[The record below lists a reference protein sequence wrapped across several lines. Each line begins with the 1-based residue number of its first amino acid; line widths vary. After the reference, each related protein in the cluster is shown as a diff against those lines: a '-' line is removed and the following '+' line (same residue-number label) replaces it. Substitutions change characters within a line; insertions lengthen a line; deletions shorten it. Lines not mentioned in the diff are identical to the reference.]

1 MKKSTTEYYKAA
13 VRQAV
18 NARERIEAA
27 KAAYE
32 HECELTKN
40 AFDGGILG
48 ENGYKEQV
56 AKLAQE
62 RDAKIEGALSLIDKV
77 GEEYAAEMQEL
88 GRLDGAKI
96 DSGTMA
102 LLNSGLQLTNEDW
115 QELANTY
122 KDNYVM
128 TRILRERYNANRP
141 KSDEN
146 SLTMGQKNKGLTF
159 VQFGQLPQD
168 RQENFEKF
176 ARTIRNSCTY
186 SSTPRNGTVDFASR
200 QDYFHFLAKDS
211 LERMKPFGDESFDT
225 VEQDFPVEYVQ
236 AKPTIW

>member
-1 MKKSTTEYYKAA
+1 MKTTDFYKKAITRA
-13 VRQAV
+13 L
-18 NARERIEAA
+18 NARESIEAV
-27 KAAYE
+27 KSVYE

-48 ENGYKEQV
+48 ENGYKEQLE
-56 AKLAQE
+56 KLAQE
-62 RDAKIEGALSLIDKV
+62 RDAKIEGALGCIDEVSK
-77 GEEYAAEMQEL
+77 EYSAEMQEL
-88 GRLDGAKI
+88 GRLDGNKI

-141 KSDEN
+141 KSDGN
-146 SLTMGQKNKGLTF
+146 SLTMGQKNNGLTF
-159 VQFGQLPQD
+159 VQFGQSPQD
-168 RQENFEKF
+168 RAENFEKF
-176 ARTIRNSCTY
+176 TKTIRNSCTY
-186 SSTPRNGTVDFASR
+186 RSMPRNGTVDFASR
-200 QDYFHFLAKDS
+200 QDYYNYLAKDS
-211 LERMKPFGDESFDT
+211 LGRMKPFGDETFDT

-236 AKPTIW
+236 AKPTVW

>member
-1 MKKSTTEYYKAA
+1 MKTVDYYKKAITRA
-13 VRQAV
+13 L
-18 NARERIEAA
+18 NARESIEAA
-27 KAAYE
+27 KSAYE

-40 AFDGGILG
+40 VFDGGILG
-48 ENGYKEQV
+48 ENGYKEQLE
-56 AKLAQE
+56 KLAQE
-62 RDAKIEGALSLIDKV
+62 RDAKIEGALGCIDEVSK
-77 GEEYAAEMQEL
+77 EYSAEMQEL
-88 GRLDGAKI
+88 GRLDGNKI

-141 KSDEN
+141 KNEGN

-168 RQENFEKF
+168 RAENFEKF

-186 SSTPRNGTVDFASR
+186 KSMPRNGTVDFATR
-200 QDYFHFLAKDS
+200 QDYYNYLAKDS

-236 AKPTIW
+236 AKPVVW

>member
-1 MKKSTTEYYKAA
+1 MKTTDFYKKAITRA
-13 VRQAV
+13 L
-18 NARERIEAA
+18 NARESFEAA
-27 KAAYE
+27 KSAYE

-48 ENGYKEQV
+48 ENGYKEQLE
-56 AKLAQE
+56 KLAQE
-62 RDAKIEGALSLIDKV
+62 RDAKIEGALGCIDEVSK
-77 GEEYAAEMQEL
+77 EYSAEMQEL
-88 GRLDGAKI
+88 GRLDGSRI

-141 KSDEN
+141 KSEDN
-146 SLTMGQKNKGLTF
+146 GFALGQKNNGLTF

-168 RQENFEKF
+168 RAENFEKF
-176 ARTIRNSCTY
+176 TKTIRNSCTY
-186 SSTPRNGTVDFASR
+186 KSMPRNGMMDFASR
-200 QDYFHFLAKDS
+200 QDYYNYLAKDS

-236 AKPTIW
+236 AKPVVW

>member
-1 MKKSTTEYYKAA
+1 MKTVDYYKKAITRA
-13 VRQAV
+13 L
-18 NARERIEAA
+18 NARENIEAA
-27 KAAYE
+27 KSAYE

-48 ENGYKEQV
+48 ENGYKEQLE
-56 AKLAQE
+56 KLAQE
-62 RDAKIEGALSLIDKV
+62 RDVKIEGELGRIDEV
-77 GEEYAAEMQEL
+77 AAEYSAEMQEL
-88 GRLDGAKI
+88 GRLDGSKI

-141 KSDEN
+141 KSDGN
-146 SLTMGQKNKGLTF
+146 SLTMGQKNNGLTF
-159 VQFGQLPQD
+159 VQFGQSPQD
-168 RQENFEKF
+168 RAENFEKF
-176 ARTIRNSCTY
+176 TKTISNSCTY
-186 SSTPRNGTVDFASR
+186 RSMPRNGTVDFASR
-200 QDYFHFLAKDS
+200 QDYYNYLAKDS
-211 LERMKPFGDESFDT
+211 LGRMKPFGDETFDT

-236 AKPTIW
+236 AKPTVW

>member
-1 MKKSTTEYYKAA
+1 MKTTDFYKKAITRA
-13 VRQAV
+13 L
-18 NARERIEAA
+18 NARESIEAA
-27 KAAYE
+27 KSAYE

-48 ENGYKEQV
+48 ENGYKEQLE
-56 AKLAQE
+56 KLAQE

-77 GEEYAAEMQEL
+77 SEEYAAEMQEL
-88 GRLDGAKI
+88 GRLDGSKI

-141 KSDEN
+141 KSDGN

-168 RQENFEKF
+168 RAENFEKF
-176 ARTIRNSCTY
+176 TKTIRNSCTY
-186 SSTPRNGTVDFASR
+186 RSMPRNGTVDFASR
-200 QDYFHFLAKDS
+200 QDYYNYLAKDS

-236 AKPTIW
+236 AKPVVW

>member
-1 MKKSTTEYYKAA
+1 MKTVDYYKKAITRA
-13 VRQAV
+13 L
-18 NARERIEAA
+18 NARESIEAA
-27 KAAYE
+27 KSAYE

-48 ENGYKEQV
+48 ENGYKEQLE
-56 AKLAQE
+56 KLVQE
-62 RDAKIEGALSLIDKV
+62 RDAKIEGALGCIDEVSK
-77 GEEYAAEMQEL
+77 EYSAEMQEL
-88 GRLDGAKI
+88 GRLDGSKI

-141 KSDEN
+141 KSDGN
-146 SLTMGQKNKGLTF
+146 NLTMGQKNNGLTF

-168 RQENFEKF
+168 RTENFERFTK
-176 ARTIRNSCTY
+176 TIRNSCTY
-186 SSTPRNGTVDFASR
+186 KSMPRNGTVDFASR
-200 QDYFHFLAKDS
+200 QDYYNYLAKDS
-211 LERMKPFGDESFDT
+211 LERMKPFGDENFDT

-236 AKPTIW
+236 AKPTVW

>member
-1 MKKSTTEYYKAA
+1 MKTTDFYKKAITRA
-13 VRQAV
+13 L
-18 NARERIEAA
+18 NARESIEAA
-27 KAAYE
+27 KSAYE

-48 ENGYKEQV
+48 ENGYKEQLE
-56 AKLAQE
+56 KLAQE
-62 RDAKIEGALSLIDKV
+62 RDAKIEGALSRIDEV
-77 GEEYAAEMQEL
+77 AAEYSAEMQEL
-88 GRLDGAKI
+88 GRLDGNKI

-141 KSDEN
+141 KSDGN
-146 SLTMGQKNKGLTF
+146 SLTMGQNNNGLTF

-168 RQENFEKF
+168 RAENFSKF
-176 ARTIRNSCTY
+176 ADLIRHTCVS
-186 SSTPRNGTVDFASR
+186 GTVLREYADRES
-200 QDYFHFLAKDS
+200 YWNYLAKDS
-211 LERMKPFGDESFDT
+211 LGRMQPFADEDFDS
-225 VEQDFPVEYVQ
+225 VETDFPVTYQQV
-236 AKPTIW
+236 KSDLW

>member
-1 MKKSTTEYYKAA
+1 MKTTDFYKKAITRA
-13 VRQAV
+13 L
-18 NARERIEAA
+18 NARESIEAA
-27 KAAYE
+27 KSAYE

-48 ENGYKEQV
+48 ENGYREQLE
-56 AKLAQE
+56 KLAQE
-62 RDAKIEGALSLIDKV
+62 RDAKIEGALSRIDEV
-77 GEEYAAEMQEL
+77 ATEYSAEMQEL
-88 GRLDGAKI
+88 GRLDGNKI

-141 KSDEN
+141 KSEDN
-146 SLTMGQKNKGLTF
+146 GFALGQKNKGLTF

-168 RQENFEKF
+168 RAENFEMFTK
-176 ARTIRNSCTY
+176 TIRNSCTY
-186 SSTPRNGTVDFASR
+186 RSMPRNGTVDFASR
-200 QDYFHFLAKDS
+200 QDYYNYLAKDS

-236 AKPTIW
+236 AKPVVW

>member
-1 MKKSTTEYYKAA
+1 MKTTDFYKKAITRA
-13 VRQAV
+13 L
-18 NARERIEAA
+18 NARESIEAA
-27 KAAYE
+27 KSAYE

-48 ENGYKEQV
+48 ENGYKEQLE
-56 AKLAQE
+56 KLAQE
-62 RDAKIEGALSLIDKV
+62 RDAKIEGALGCIDEVSK
-77 GEEYAAEMQEL
+77 EYSAEMQEL
-88 GRLDGAKI
+88 GRLDGSKI

-141 KSDEN
+141 KNEGN
-146 SLTMGQKNKGLTF
+146 SLAMGQKNKGLTF

-168 RQENFEKF
+168 RAENFERFTK
-176 ARTIRNSCTY
+176 TIRNSCTY
-186 SSTPRNGTVDFASR
+186 RSMPRNGTVDFASR
-200 QDYFHFLAKDS
+200 QDYYNYLAKDS

-236 AKPTIW
+236 AKPVVW

>member
-1 MKKSTTEYYKAA
+1 MKTTDFYKKAITRA
-13 VRQAV
+13 L
-18 NARERIEAA
+18 NARESIEAA
-27 KAAYE
+27 KSAYE

-48 ENGYKEQV
+48 ENGYKEQIE
-56 AKLAQE
+56 KLAQE
-62 RDAKIEGALSLIDKV
+62 RDAKIEGALGCIDEVSK
-77 GEEYAAEMQEL
+77 EYSAEMQEL
-88 GRLDGAKI
+88 GRLDGSKI

-141 KSDEN
+141 KIEDN
-146 SLTMGQKNKGLTF
+146 GFALGQKNKGLTF

-168 RQENFEKF
+168 RAENFEKF
-176 ARTIRNSCTY
+176 TKTIRNSCTY
-186 SSTPRNGTVDFASR
+186 RSMPRNGTVDFASR
-200 QDYFHFLAKDS
+200 QDYYNYLAKDS

-236 AKPTIW
+236 AKPVVW

>member
-1 MKKSTTEYYKAA
+1 MKTTGFYKKAITRA
-13 VRQAV
+13 L
-18 NARERIEAA
+18 NARESIEAA
-27 KAAYE
+27 KSAYE

-48 ENGYKEQV
+48 ENGYKEQLE
-56 AKLAQE
+56 KLAQE
-62 RDAKIEGALSLIDKV
+62 RDAKIEGALGCIDEVSK
-77 GEEYAAEMQEL
+77 EYSVEMQEL
-88 GRLDGAKI
+88 GRLDGSRI

-141 KSDEN
+141 KNEGNGFMLGKKSN
-146 SLTMGQKNKGLTF
+146 GLTF

-168 RQENFEKF
+168 RAENFERFTK
-176 ARTIRNSCTY
+176 TIRNSCTY
-186 SSTPRNGTVDFASR
+186 KSMPRNGTVDFASR
-200 QDYFHFLAKDS
+200 QDYYNYLAKDS
-211 LERMKPFGDESFDT
+211 LERMKPFGDENFDT
-225 VEQDFPVEYVQ
+225 IEQDFPVEYVQ
-236 AKPTIW
+236 AKSQIW

>member
-1 MKKSTTEYYKAA
+1 MKTVDYYKKAITRA
-13 VRQAV
+13 L
-18 NARERIEAA
+18 NARENIKAA
-27 KAAYE
+27 KSVYE

-48 ENGYKEQV
+48 ENGYKEQLE
-56 AKLAQE
+56 KLAQE
-62 RDAKIEGALSLIDKV
+62 RDAKIEGALGCIDEV
-77 GEEYAAEMQEL
+77 AAEYSAEMQEL
-88 GRLDGAKI
+88 GRLDGSKI

-115 QELANTY
+115 QELANNY

-141 KSDEN
+141 KSEDN
-146 SLTMGQKNKGLTF
+146 GFALGQKNNGLTF

-168 RQENFEKF
+168 RAENFERFTK
-176 ARTIRNSCTY
+176 TIRNSCTY
-186 SSTPRNGTVDFASR
+186 RSMPRNGTVDFASR
-200 QDYFHFLAKDS
+200 QDYYNYLAKDS

-236 AKPTIW
+236 AKPVVW

>member
-1 MKKSTTEYYKAA
+1 MKTVDYYKKAITRA
-13 VRQAV
+13 L
-18 NARERIEAA
+18 NARESIEAA
-27 KAAYE
+27 KSAYE

-40 AFDGGILG
+40 AFDAGIFG
-48 ENGYKEQV
+48 ENGYKGQLE
-56 AKLAQE
+56 KLAQE
-62 RDAKIEGALSLIDKV
+62 RDAKIEGALSLINKV

-141 KSDEN
+141 KSEGDGF
-146 SLTMGQKNKGLTF
+146 TVGQKNNGLTF
-159 VQFGQLPQD
+159 VQFGQLPLD
-168 RQENFEKF
+168 RAENFEKF
-176 ARTIRNSCTY
+176 TKTIRNSCTY
-186 SSTPRNGTVDFASR
+186 SSMPRNGTVDFASR
-200 QDYFHFLAKDS
+200 QDYYNYLAKDS
-211 LERMKPFGDESFDT
+211 LKRMKPFGDENFDT

-236 AKPTIW
+236 TKPTVW

>member
-1 MKKSTTEYYKAA
+1 MKTTDFYKKAIT
-13 VRQAV
+13 QAL
-18 NARERIEAA
+18 NARENIEAA
-27 KAAYE
+27 KSAYE

-48 ENGYKEQV
+48 ENGYKEQLE
-56 AKLAQE
+56 KLAQE
-62 RDAKIEGALSLIDKV
+62 RDAKIEGALNRIDEV
-77 GEEYAAEMQEL
+77 AAEYSTEMQEL
-88 GRLDGAKI
+88 GRLDGSKI

-141 KSDEN
+141 KSDGN
-146 SLTMGQKNKGLTF
+146 SLTMGQKNNGLTF

-168 RQENFEKF
+168 RAENFEKF
-176 ARTIRNSCTY
+176 TKTIRNSCTY
-186 SSTPRNGTVDFASR
+186 RSMPRNGTVDFASR
-200 QDYFHFLAKDS
+200 QDYYNYLAKDS

-236 AKPTIW
+236 AKPVVW